1 MKVAGNLGEVEEGGG
16 WGSRWLDWVE
26 WVERRQCGER
36 VGPLYACDSVVLARL
51 PVSTKNRQLSQMVS
65 RRSVWQFLSG
75 SSCQP
80 LAEI

>member
-1 MKVAGNLGEVEEGGG
+1 MEVAGSLGEVGAGGG
-16 WGSRWLDWVE
+16 WGSRWLDWVAG
-26 WVERRQCGER
+26 VVRQCGER
-36 VGPLYACDSVVLARL
+36 VGPLSACDSVVLARL